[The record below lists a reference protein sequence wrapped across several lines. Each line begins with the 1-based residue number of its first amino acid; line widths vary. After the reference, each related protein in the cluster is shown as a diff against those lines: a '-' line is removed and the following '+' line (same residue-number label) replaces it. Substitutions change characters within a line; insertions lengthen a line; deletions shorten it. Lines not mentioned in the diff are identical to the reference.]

1 MVLLCG
7 QDRFG
12 CTSARQPDVTEARA
26 GDEGNGPS
34 SPLYCAD
41 NRTDH
46 EARFNF
52 SPSPTS

>member
-12 CTSARQPDVTEARA
+12 CTSTRQPDVTEARA

-34 SPLYCAD
+34 SPLYSAD
-41 NRTDH
+41 QPN
-46 EARFNF
+46 
-52 SPSPTS
+52 